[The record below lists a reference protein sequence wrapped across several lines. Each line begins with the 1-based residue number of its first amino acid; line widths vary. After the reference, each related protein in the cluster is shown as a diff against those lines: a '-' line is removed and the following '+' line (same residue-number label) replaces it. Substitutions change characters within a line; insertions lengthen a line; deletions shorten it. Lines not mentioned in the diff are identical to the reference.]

1 MITSSVNIMKTLT
14 QFLLALFLI
23 SSFSVHA
30 ATAKNTAIDK
40 DIKDPGLITD
50 HTVSAVGHDFYR
62 MFTDR
67 WERNYT
73 ETITISERP
82 SARWGS
88 WITIKVG
95 QDLLYQTLLFPTRRN
110 FGKEVDTALQGVG
123 EALSRRQIDKK
134 LLGTGDLSGDEF

>member
-1 MITSSVNIMKTLT
+1 MKTFTRLLT
-14 QFLLALFLI
+14 ALFLI

-30 ATAKNTAIDK
+30 AITTSTNSALGK

-50 HTVSAVGHDFYR
+50 HTVSSVGHDFYR

-67 WERNYT
+67 WERNFS